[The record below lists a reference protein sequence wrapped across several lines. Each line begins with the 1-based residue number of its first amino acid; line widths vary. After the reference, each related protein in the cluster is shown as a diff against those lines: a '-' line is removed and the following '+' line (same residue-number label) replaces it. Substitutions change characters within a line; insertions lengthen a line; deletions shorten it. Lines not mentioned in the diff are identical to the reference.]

1 MSFKLA
7 VEGEA
12 IAAMP
17 KEDRFADIVMPF
29 PVYIKK
35 KDLKDPEKEVEKLLL
50 TVKIKGENIA
60 EYYPHLTSA
69 RFIANRLGT
78 GLEEKDLEKWIGNRI
93 IWGSILD
100 KDVFGTMKKVI
111 YVTEVTP
118 TPEKDGK

>member
-17 KEDRFADIVMPF
+17 EEERFADIVEPA
-29 PVYIKK
+29 PTYIKLP
-35 KDLKDPEKEVEKLLL
+35 DLRDTEKEVEKLLL

-78 GLEEKDLEKWIGNRI
+78 GLEEEDIKKWVGNRI
-93 IWGSILD
+93 IWGKVLD
-100 KDVFGTMKKVI
+100 KDVFGTMKKVL
-111 YVTEVTP
+111 YVTEVTT
-118 TPEKDGK
+118 TPKK

>member
-17 KEDRFADIVMPF
+17 EGERFADIVEPA
-29 PVYIKK
+29 PTYVKLP
-35 KDLKDPEKEVEKLLL
+35 DLRDTEKEVEKLLL
-50 TVKIKGENIA
+50 TVKIKGENVA

-78 GLEEKDLEKWIGNRI
+78 GLEEEDLKKWVGNRI
-93 IWGSILD
+93 IWGKVLD
-100 KDVFGTMKKVI
+100 KDVFGTIKKVL
-111 YVTEVTP
+111 YVTEVTSIP
-118 TPEKDGK
+118 KKEA